1 MNTEIINQ
9 KLSQIYDYFSQLEQL
24 ILKFPKEEVLSDSSK
39 RLIAERLLQLIV
51 DTMLDINI
59 QVIIDKNKIY
69 DQTRSTFIILGELG
83 VVPQEFANKIAPI
96 IGLRNI
102 LVHRYEKLD
111 KELFVKNLF
120 QNSDDIKNY
129 AKYISDFISQN

>member
-83 VVPQEFANKIAPI
+83 VFPQEFANKIAPI